1 MSQGRSRLRAAAVC
15 WVLSGTLL
23 VAGCAAPSAQTDPG
37 ETTRDRVT
45 DSDESDTSKRA
56 RVRMELAS
64 AYFGR
69 GQFTTALD
77 EVKQALALSP
87 NLGEGYN
94 LRGLIYAALGDD
106 ALAQESFKRALQ
118 INPDDGDSLHNY
130 GWYQCQQKRFG
141 EAQALFKQAMAIPQ
155 YLGTAR
161 TLMISGVCH
170 ARAGEWPEAELA
182 LSKSYERDPA
192 SPATAVNLAEVL
204 LRRGEPERARFYI
217 RRVNSMA
224 NQSTAQTLW
233 LAARIETKLGNR
245 QGANEIGRELRSRFP
260 QSREAAAFDRGQF
273 NE

>member
-1 MSQGRSRLRAAAVC
+1 MSLGRSRLRAAAVYGA
-15 WVLSGTLL
+15 LFASLMG
-23 VAGCAAPSAQTDPG
+23 GCAMPPQQESAG
-37 ETTRDRVT
+37 EATRDRVT
-45 DSDESDTSKRA
+45 DSDESEKSKRA

-87 NLGEGYN
+87 NMGDGYN

-118 INPDDGDSLHNY
+118 INPNDGDSLHNY
-130 GWYQCQQKRFG
+130 GWYQCQQKRYG
-141 EAQALFKQAMAIPQ
+141 EAQSLFRQAMAVPQ
-155 YLGTAR
+155 YVATAR
-161 TLMISGVCH
+161 TLMTSGICH

-182 LSKSYERDPA
+182 LSKAYERDPA
-192 SPATAVNLAEVL
+192 NPATAVNLAEVL
-204 LRRGEPERARFYI
+204 LRRGEAERARFYI
-217 RRVNSMA
+217 RRVNSVP
-224 NQSTAQTLW
+224 NQSSAQTLW